1 MARDLTPALKR
12 CRALGLEPSVL
23 GLTKKPSKR
32 TPPNARRKQSEYGL
46 QLREK
51 QKVKFIYGV
60 LERQFHNY
68 YEKAIKLPGVK
79 GENLLCMLETR
90 LDNVVFRL
98 GFGRTRA
105 EARQTVMHGHIL
117 VNGKRVDIPS
127 FQVSPNDVISIKEGS
142 RSSAHI
148 KSVLENTSYRVVPR
162 WLESDPSNFTGK
174 VLEAP
179 TRDQLQDIP
188 VNETLI
194 IEHYS
199 R

>member
-32 TPPNARRKQSEYGL
+32 QPRTSRRKPSEYAL

-51 QKVKFIYGV
+51 QKVKFVYGV
-60 LERQFHNY
+60 LERQFRGY
-68 YEKAIKLPGVK
+68 YEKAIKQTGIK
-79 GENLLCMLETR
+79 GENLMRMLELR
-90 LDNVVFRL
+90 LDNVVYRL

-105 EARQTVMHGHIL
+105 EARQTVLHGHIL
-117 VNGKRVDIPS
+117 VNDKRVNIAS
-127 FQVSPNDVISIKEGS
+127 YQVAVGDVITIRDKS

-148 KSVLENTSYRVVPR
+148 KSVLENTSYRVAPR
-162 WLESDPSNFTGK
+162 WLETNHETFTGK
-174 VLEAP
+174 VLELP
-179 TRDQLQDIP
+179 TREQIDIP

-194 IEHYS
+194 IELYS
-199 R
+199 K

>member
-1 MARDLTPALKR
+1 MARDLTPAIKR
-12 CRALGLEPSVL
+12 CRALGLEPGVM

-32 TPPNARRKQSEYGL
+32 KPPNSRAKISEYGL

-51 QKVKFIYGV
+51 QKVKFVYGV

-68 YEKAIKLPGVK
+68 YEKAIKMNGVK
-79 GENLLCMLETR
+79 GENLMTLLELR

-105 EARQTVMHGHIL
+105 EARQTVMHGHML

-127 FQVSPNDVISIKEGS
+127 YKVAVGDIITIKEGS
-142 RSSAHI
+142 RSSVHI
-148 KSVLENTSYRVVPR
+148 KEVLENTSYRVVPR
-162 WLESDPSNFTGK
+162 WLESTPASFTGK
-174 VLEAP
+174 VLEIP
-179 TRDQLQDIP
+179 TREQIDIP
-188 VNETLI
+188 VDETLI
-194 IEHYS
+194 IELYS